1 MSTPI
6 TTAQWRQLYR
16 ELLRAAPRTVSNHRP
31 TSRILATK
39 IRQGFTENTSTDN
52 THSDL
57 ALLYTRGYNTLAFLK
72 LAREL
77 GSVERKLVTSI
88 VQVYKDRKAADE
100 KPPIHK
106 KKWQKH
112 QKQVYDETFG
122 EYDRVLESIERDL
135 EIILPRDRFVRSLEW
150 IPKLDNLHKGD
161 PLVENASTVEK

>member
-1 MSTPI
+1 MSKSI
-6 TTAQWRQLYR
+6 TAAQWRQLYR
-16 ELLRAAPRTVSNHRP
+16 ELLHAAPRTVSNNGP
-31 TSRILATK
+31 SSRILASK

-57 ALLYTRGYNTLAFLK
+57 SLLYTRGYNTLAFLK

-88 VQVYKDRKAADE
+88 VQVYKDRQAADV
-100 KPPIHK
+100 KPPIYRK
-106 KKWQKH
+106 KLQKH
-112 QKQVYDETFG
+112 QKQVYDETFE

-150 IPKLDNLHKGD
+150 IPKLNNLHKGD
-161 PLVENASTVEK
+161 PVAEGASTVEK